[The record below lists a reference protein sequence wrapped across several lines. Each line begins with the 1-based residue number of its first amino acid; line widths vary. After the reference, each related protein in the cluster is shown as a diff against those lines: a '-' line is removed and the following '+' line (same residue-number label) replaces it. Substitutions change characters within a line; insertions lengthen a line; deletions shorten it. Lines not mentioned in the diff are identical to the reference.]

1 MSNYYRKIW
10 EEAYGPIPKDEFGRS
25 YEIHHIDGNHD
36 NNELSNLACVSIEEH
51 INIHLKQGDLGAVQL
66 ITKRLNLPYEEYMLA
81 ICKPVNQYDLKGA
94 YIKTWQSASEI
105 EKHLGI
111 KSSNIT
117 MVCKGYKNRKSA
129 GGFIWMY
136 SSNADTSPVYI
147 NESHVGIPI
156 DQFDLQGKY
165 IKTWPNCKI
174 ASQELNIVGT
184 CITAVC
190 KGRKYRKTAGGFIW
204 KYSKQ

>member
-10 EEAYGPIPKDEFGRS
+10 EEAYGPIPKDELGRS
-25 YEIHHIDGNHD
+25 YEIHHIDGNHA
-36 NNELSNLACVSIEEH
+36 NNDLSNLVCVSIEEH

-81 ICKPVNQYDLKGA
+81 ICKRVDQYDLKGK

-129 GGFIWMY
+129 GGFMWMY
-136 SSNADTSPVYI
+136 SDRVNSNPVYI
-147 NESHVGIPI
+147 NESHIGIPI
-156 DQFDLQGKY
+156 DQFDLQGNY
-165 IKTWPNCKI
+165 IKTWPNCTI
-174 ASQELNIVGT
+174 AAQELNIAGT
-184 CITAVC
+184 RITAVC